1 VIYLKDN
8 IEKERER
15 EKEREN
21 ERKRERAYIFYTRV
35 YIFYTRLERER
46 DFGSR
51 QKVPS
56 SFFLART
63 VGYQA
68 SGPDPRATKT
78 RAPCGCTPFIIS
90 LSISDSTLVF
100 VIQFHVLY

>member
-1 VIYLKDN
+1 MIYLKDN

-68 SGPDPRATKT
+68 SFSRIPVLLKHAHPAA
-78 RAPCGCTPFIIS
+78 APH
-90 LSISDSTLVF
+90 L
-100 VIQFHVLY
+100 